1 MRRLLL
7 PISVGAAVTASL
19 LACVWSPAP
28 RAEVAGESFASV
40 LAPDAD
46 TFEIADDGAGDEARR
61 PQRGQRDRDRP
72 EDAWR
77 DHGPRHRGLGPG
89 HMGPP
94 GGPDGHHHAMRA
106 FREIIHRLGRIEE
119 KLGIEAGPPSG
130 REWDRLRRPRP
141 EMDEPRA
148 PRGDGD
154 RLRERPELPEDVRR
168 QMQERMEQGRRRMAE
183 AKDRMEQA
191 RQRFQAMEERVKS
204 LEAEIERLKGAK

>member
-28 RAEVAGESFASV
+28 RAEVAGESFAPL

-46 TFEIADDGAGDEARR
+46 TFEITDGGAGDDARR
-61 PQRGQRDRDRP
+61 P
-72 EDAWR
+72 
-77 DHGPRHRGLGPG
+77 HRGHRGMGPG

-106 FREIIHRLGRIEE
+106 FREIIRRLERIEE

-130 REWDRLRRPRP
+130 REWDRPRRPRP
-141 EMDEPRA
+141 EMDGPRA

-154 RLRERPELPEDVRR
+154 RSRERAEPPEDVRR